1 MKKYILLL
9 VFNLVFVV
17 FAKPIPPKPS
27 LLYDWC
33 FQLPIPENATYVYT
47 KGEGEGDTKPE
58 ALEKA
63 VLQVLDVTL
72 IRLGN
77 GVNTQQI
84 HDALLKG
91 TEYTVESRTMRI
103 PVNKVCEFYKQD
115 PKTYRWTAYI
125 LCQVAKNA
133 LIDYEFEPCQ
143 VCLNDSIF
151 KARMARYNKAIADS
165 IQEVKNAQKR
175 EDGLAL
181 LESFFVPGLG
191 QMMKGSAHGKQS
203 WMVEGAS
210 TLVSEVALF
219 SIGAGCYLGA
229 KKQQRLSNE
238 WGIDYDTYTKAVK
251 QKKALMGTSY
261 AFFGLAVA
269 LHGFNMY
276 RAYTLREQKNYAFYP
291 VIIPT
296 EDQNFAYGLGAT
308 IKF

>member
-1 MKKYILLL
+1 
-9 VFNLVFVV
+9 
-17 FAKPIPPKPS
+17 
-27 LLYDWC
+27 
-33 FQLPIPENATYVYT
+33 
-47 KGEGEGDTKPE
+47 
-58 ALEKA
+58 
-63 VLQVLDVTL
+63 
-72 IRLGN
+72 
-77 GVNTQQI
+77 
-84 HDALLKG
+84 
-91 TEYTVESRTMRI
+91 
-103 PVNKVCEFYKQD
+103 
-115 PKTYRWTAYI
+115 
-125 LCQVAKNA
+125 
-133 LIDYEFEPCQ
+133 
-143 VCLNDSIF
+143 
-151 KARMARYNKAIADS
+151 
-165 IQEVKNAQKR
+165 
-175 EDGLAL
+175 
-181 LESFFVPGLG
+181 
-191 QMMKGSAHGKQS
+191 
-203 WMVEGAS
+203 MVEGAS